1 MNIKVTENISA
12 PARKLSAVA
21 TLSPEEKLSGDMLL
35 FSTGLMMFASV
46 LWLAV
51 YWSFGQ
57 RFSTLIPL
65 MFQLVSVCTIIFF
78 LQTRK
83 LEIFCMMQLSLFLF
97 TPFVLQ
103 WSIGNFVNSSG
114 VSLWA
119 LLAPVGAMVILGPKE
134 SVPWFIAYIFMT
146 AMSGMFDYTLQWD
159 TKQLDMK
166 TVTVFFVLNFV
177 SISAMVYVLL
187 WYFSREKNKL
197 RAVVES
203 QNRAMVVEKE
213 LSERLLLNILPAPI
227 AERLKRQESNIAD
240 GHADVTVMFA
250 DIVDFTHMSEELSPN
265 ETVHLLNDIF
275 SEFDNLAEK
284 YGIEKIKTVGDAYM
298 AAGGLVGKYGG
309 SINANMSETGGAVN
323 SASQSLSESEGILEG
338 TSVNVQNNAPNNAPN
353 NTSRKKLSER
363 GQYVDAMANISLEM
377 HQFVSRYVA
386 PNGQKLGLR
395 IGLATGP
402 VVAGVIGRRKFSYDL
417 WGDTVNIAS
426 RMCSE
431 AQPNNT
437 QVDVITYRRLHNRYR
452 FDEVQQIQIKGKGP
466 MQVYNLLGRFT
477 GQGDSNVIPLDS
489 SIQVR

>member
-1 MNIKVTENISA
+1 MTGNIA
-12 PARKLSAVA
+12 AQLSD
-21 TLSPEEKLSGDMLL
+21 LQSPRGDQMSPDEKLSGDMLL
-35 FSTGLMMFASV
+35 FSTGLMMFAAV

-65 MFQLVSVCTIIFF
+65 TFQFISVCTIVFY
-78 LQTRK
+78 LKTRK
-83 LEIFCMMQLSLFLF
+83 LAPFCLMQLSLFLF

-103 WSIGNFVNSSG
+103 WSIGNFVNASG

-119 LLAPVGAMVILGPKE
+119 LLAPVGAIVIMGTKE

-146 AMSGMFDYTLQWD
+146 AMSGMFDYQLGLD
-159 TKQLDMK
+159 VKQLDQK
-166 TVTVFFVLNFV
+166 TVAVFFVLNFV

-187 WYFSREKNKL
+187 WYFTREKAKL
-197 RAVVES
+197 RAAIDAQTNAVEI
-203 QNRAMVVEKE
+203 EKE

-227 AERLKRQESNIAD
+227 AERLKRQETNIAD

-250 DIVDFTHMSEELSPN
+250 DIVNFTQMSEEMSPN

-284 YGIEKIKTVGDAYM
+284 YGVEKIKTVGDAYM
-298 AAGGLVGKYGG
+298 AAGGLRGRSGIGAGVD
-309 SINANMSETGGAVN
+309 AGGALN
-323 SASQSLSESEGILEG
+323 
-338 TSVNVQNNAPNNAPN
+338 
-353 NTSRKKLSER
+353 
-363 GQYVDAMANISLEM
+363 YVDAMADISLDM
-377 HQFVSRYVA
+377 LGFIARYVA
-386 PNGQKLGLR
+386 PNGQRLSLR

-431 AQPNNT
+431 AQPDYT
-437 QVDVITYRRLHNRYR
+437 QVDAVTYRRLHNRYV
-452 FDEVQQIQIKGKGP
+452 FDTAQQILVKGKGP
-466 MQVYNLLGRFT
+466 MQVYNLLGKIVSGRED
-477 GQGDSNVIPLDS
+477 GKIM
-489 SIQVR
+489 QVNDGGATR

>member
-1 MNIKVTENISA
+1 MTMNSNITTKVSA
-12 PARKLSAVA
+12 SSASKA
-21 TLSPEEKLSGDMLL
+21 GTSTALSPEEKLSGDMLL

-57 RFSTLIPL
+57 RFSTMIPL
-65 MFQLVSVCTIIFF
+65 TFQFVSVCTIIFF
-78 LQTRK
+78 LKTRK
-83 LEIFCMMQLSLFLF
+83 LEIFCLMQLSLFLF

-103 WSIGNFVNSSG
+103 WSIGNFVNASG

-119 LLAPVGAMVILGPKE
+119 LLAPVGAIVIMGTKE

-146 AMSGMFDYTLQWD
+146 AMSGMFDYVLQWD
-159 TKQLDMK
+159 AKLLDMK
-166 TVTVFFVLNFV
+166 TVAVFFVLNFV

-187 WYFSREKNKL
+187 WYFSREKKKL
-197 RAVVES
+197 IDAIEAQTHAV
-203 QNRAMVVEKE
+203 ATEKE
-213 LSERLLLNILPAPI
+213 LSERLLLNILPQPI

-250 DIVDFTHMSEELSPN
+250 DIVNFTQMSEELSPN

-298 AAGGLVGKYGG
+298 AAGGLLDRYGG
-309 SINANMSETGGAVN
+309 HGNANANADAGGN
-323 SASQSLSESEGILEG
+323 
-338 TSVNVQNNAPNNAPN
+338 TSV
-353 NTSRKKLSER
+353 TR

-386 PNGQKLGLR
+386 PNGQKLSLR

-437 QVDVITYRRLHNRYR
+437 QVDIVTHRRLHSRFR
-452 FDEVQQIQIKGKGP
+452 FDEAHHIQVKGKGP
-466 MQVYNLLGRFT
+466 MQVYNLLGRT
-477 GQGDSNVIPLDS
+477 ADLNANGNDSNVIPLDS
-489 SIQVR
+489 SIQIR